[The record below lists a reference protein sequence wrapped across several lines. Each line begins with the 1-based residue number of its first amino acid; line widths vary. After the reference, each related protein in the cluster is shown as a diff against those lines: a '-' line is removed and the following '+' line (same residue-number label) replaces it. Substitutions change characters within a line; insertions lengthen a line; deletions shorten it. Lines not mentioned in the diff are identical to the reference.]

1 MTCAEV
7 LSTLSTASLR
17 DMAPDSPVMAHCAT
31 CPDCARVTTALR
43 EREYE
48 VASLL
53 NGLPSMTNP
62 IAIAERSVV
71 IAKRRRL
78 GNIAI
83 LMTGTALA
91 LTTWIALSLTF
102 IPAMNR
108 ADARVGSTLRTET
121 MQLTCLS
128 PKQAGDI
135 ISPYIR
141 SRGSTYYL
149 PTTGLSVITVRGTS
163 DELAKSRNLLR
174 DFESDPNASC
184 RVAADADRL
193 RRTMEAVDQAFKDNA
208 QPALAGSPPGPTN
221 PSAKRPTAA
230 RTK

>member
-17 DMAPDSPVMAHCAT
+17 DMPPDSPVMAHCAT

-43 EREYE
+43 EKEYE
-48 VASLL
+48 AASVL
-53 NGLPSMTNP
+53 NGLPSMSNP
-62 IAIAERSVV
+62 IAIAEHSVV

-78 GNIAI
+78 GTIAM

-108 ADARVGSTLRTET
+108 ADARLGSVLRTET

-141 SRGSTYYL
+141 AHGSAFYL
-149 PTTGLSVITVRGTS
+149 PTSDLSLITVRGTA
-163 DELAKSRNLLR
+163 DELAKSRNLIQEL
-174 DFESDPNASC
+174 ESDPNASC
-184 RVAADADRL
+184 RVRAEADRL
-193 RRTMEAVDQAFKDNA
+193 RRTIEAVDQAVLQNA
-208 QPALAGSPPGPTN
+208 QPARASPDPRQP
-221 PSAKRPTAA
+221 AKVPIPQKNR
-230 RTK
+230 

>member
-1 MTCAEV
+1 
-7 LSTLSTASLR
+7 
-17 DMAPDSPVMAHCAT
+17 MAHCAT
-31 CPDCARVTTALR
+31 CPECARVTTGLR

-48 VASLL
+48 AASLL
-53 NGLPSMTNP
+53 NGLPSMSNP
-62 IAIAERSVV
+62 IAIAEQSVV

-78 GNIAI
+78 GNIAM

-108 ADARVGSTLRTET
+108 ADSRLGSVLHTET
-121 MQLTCLS
+121 IQLSCLS

-135 ISPYIR
+135 INPYVR

-149 PTTGLSVITVRGTS
+149 PTTDLSVITVRGTS

-174 DFESDPNASC
+174 EFESDPNASC
-184 RVAADADRL
+184 RVSAEADRL
-193 RRTMEAVDQAFKDNA
+193 RRTMQAVDQAVKDNS
-208 QPALAGSPPGPTN
+208 QPVLAGSASGPAYTVTKQ
-221 PSAKRPTAA
+221 PTTAK
-230 RTK
+230 TK